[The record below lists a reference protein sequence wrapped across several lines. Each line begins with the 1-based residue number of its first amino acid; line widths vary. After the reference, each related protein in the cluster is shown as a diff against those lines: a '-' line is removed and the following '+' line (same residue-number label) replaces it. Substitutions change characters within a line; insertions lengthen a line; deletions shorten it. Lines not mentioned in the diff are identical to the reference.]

1 MQPVVKK
8 VAARAILRGTMD
20 HVVESMVAA
29 VAAYAIELN
38 KLSET
43 DPNVY
48 RLVLE
53 QIEEMEKEE
62 RKEKKERRRKSGTA
76 A

>member
-38 KLSET
+38 KL
-43 DPNVY
+43 V
-48 RLVLE
+48 
-53 QIEEMEKEE
+53 
-62 RKEKKERRRKSGTA
+62 
-76 A
+76 